1 METGSKTRR
10 QLSPLRIF
18 AAPIFAQ
25 SSRSISFL
33 TAAPRALTLAESSCQ
48 SSLCSSLLGAIP
60 GALQGRALPFI
71 SACRLRGA
79 RCVCRAMQGR
89 VARRGA
95 SRRGASQHGSARL
108 PGKGEEQ
115 PACVGGGRVAGRLQ
129 GEGGVARRERDWE
142 RLCEK
147 QAGERAAGLLAAG
160 SGWARWVRGLNTAQG
175 VKGAKVGSDHSCERV
190 RVQPGCCCYSW
201 D

>member
-1 METGSKTRR
+1 MGSKTRR

-89 VARRGA
+89 VARHGAAHPGAVHHGTAQLGSRGREKSSPRA
-95 SRRGASQHGSARL
+95 WEEGGLLGDCREKVALPGGSVTGRGYARNRQGSA
-108 PGKGEEQ
+108 Q
-115 PACVGGGRVAGRLQ
+115 PACWLPGVDGHGGSEGLTRLRV
-129 GEGGVARRERDWE
+129 
-142 RLCEK
+142 
-147 QAGERAAGLLAAG
+147 
-160 SGWARWVRGLNTAQG
+160 
-175 VKGAKVGSDHSCERV
+175 
-190 RVQPGCCCYSW
+190 
-201 D
+201 